1 MIRSE
6 PHERW
11 LATAL
16 AMLAGYVDAVGFLA
30 LGGFFV
36 SFMSGNST
44 RAGVGLAVDPAAAI
58 EALEIIAVFVTGVVV
73 GTVTR
78 RRVRRPRATVIAMV
92 SATLALAAALS
103 ARDDLRLM
111 AVTMAF
117 AMGLEN
123 TVFERDGEVSI
134 SLTYMTG
141 TLVRFGQRL
150 AGALLGGDR
159 VAWRPYLLL
168 WSGLVA
174 GASAGAAAHQRL
186 GLGSVW
192 IAAGVAA
199 ALALVAARWGE

>member
-44 RAGVGLAVDPAAAI
+44 RAGVGLALDPSAAI
-58 EALEIIAVFVTGVVV
+58 EAVEIIAVFVTGVVV
-73 GTVTR
+73 GTVVR
-78 RRVRRPRATVIAMV
+78 RRARRPRATVIAMV
-92 SATLALAAALS
+92 SATLALAAALG
-103 ARDDLRLM
+103 AGDDLRLV

-150 AGALLGGDR
+150 AGAILGGDR

-168 WSGLVA
+168 WTGLVA
-174 GASAGAAAHQRL
+174 GASAGATAHQRL
-186 GLGSVW
+186 GLGAVW
-192 IAAGVAA
+192 IAAAVAG
-199 ALALVAARWGE
+199 ALALVAARREE